1 MLAHGS
7 TAPRREGRHVPQVER
22 EITTSVRLV
31 GPHGRLD
38 PAAHGWSRTPL
49 HDTTLPGGPRF
60 WGRNKRWEYWGLVT
74 PTHVVGL
81 TISDLDYAAVHQLY
95 VLDRRS
101 GDVVDAA
108 VTSPLGRGTVLPASL
123 AQGPARASGRRFD
136 LAIDD
141 VTPPG
146 DDDVTASGLA
156 VPPGAPRPGRATRL
170 RARTPRVELDVVA
183 ARRPGWEAM
192 CVVVPFGTGRYQ
204 YTVKDVAI
212 PLHGSLVVDGERL
225 DVGEDA
231 WAVLDHGRGRWPYAR
246 TWNWA
251 AGSGMVD
258 GVRTGLQLGGRW
270 TVGSG
275 STENA
280 LVLDG
285 VVHKISEEVV
295 WDYDRDDWMR
305 PWRVRG
311 ERVDVTFTPFH
322 ARRAVTN
329 LVVLA
334 GDTTQCFGTWEGWV
348 TTTDGE
354 RVRVDGLVGWA
365 EEAKNRW

>member
-1 MLAHGS
+1 M
-7 TAPRREGRHVPQVER
+7 PDVER
-22 EITTSVRLV
+22 EITTPVRLV
-31 GPHGRLD
+31 GPDGRLE

-49 HDTTLPGGPRF
+49 HDTTLPRGPRF

-81 TISDLDYAAVHQLY
+81 TVSNLDYAAVHQLY
-95 VLDRRS
+95 VLDRRT
-101 GDVVDAA
+101 GGEVDASVIRA
-108 VTSPLGRGTVLPASL
+108 LGRGTTLPESL
-123 AQGPARASGRRFD
+123 AQGPSRAAGRGFA

-141 VTPPG
+141 GPSAP
-146 DDDVTASGLA
+146 DDDVTVSGLA
-156 VPPGAPRPGRATRL
+156 VPPGAPRPGRSTRL
-170 RARTPRVELDVVA
+170 RARTARVELDVVA
-183 ARRPGWEAM
+183 VREPGWEAM
-192 CVVVPFGTGRYQ
+192 CVVVPFGPGRYQ

-212 PLHGSLVVDGERL
+212 PLRGSLTVDGERL
-225 DVGEDA
+225 DVGDGA
-231 WAVLDHGRGRWPYAR
+231 WAVLDHGRGRWPYSR

-251 AGSGMVD
+251 AGSGVVD

-270 TVGSG
+270 TVGTG

-285 VVHKISEEVV
+285 VVHKISEEVA
-295 WDYDRDDWMR
+295 WRYDTEDWLR

-329 LVVLA
+329 LGVLA
-334 GDTTQCFGTWEGWV
+334 GDTTQCFGRWAGWMA
-348 TTTDGE
+348 TDAGE

-365 EEAKNRW
+365 EQAMNRW